1 MTGEQN
7 MQSEV
12 EALLALQEDDTRI
25 TELEGRLRALDPKLA
40 ALDKKREGAAGAL
53 ARARTSVEGEE
64 KRQRELQG
72 KIAQHKQMQEK
83 NLAQFDAVKRLKEA
97 TAAMAQVESARRI
110 IAEDESELAA
120 LSRRLGEMR
129 TNVVAHETSLEEI
142 EAEQSTAR
150 EEIAKERGEIEA
162 SLVQARTDRNG
173 KTSGVNRSLLGK
185 YDRIR
190 TKRTH
195 ALYPLR
201 GESCGNCDTAIPMQR
216 RNQMAVNGPIDV
228 CEACGVLLYRAAGT
242 A

>member
-1 MTGEQN
+1 

-40 ALDKKREGAAGAL
+40 ALDKKRESAAGAL
-53 ARARTSVEGEE
+53 ARAKTAVEGEE

-72 KIAQHKQMQEK
+72 KIATHKQMQEK

-120 LSRRLGEMR
+120 LVRRLGEMR
-129 TNVVAHETSLEEI
+129 TNVVAHETSLAEI
-142 EAEQSTAR
+142 EEEQATAR
-150 EEIAKERGEIEA
+150 EEIAKERSEIDGALA
-162 SLVQARTDRNG
+162 SARADRNS
-173 KTSGVNRSLLGK
+173 KTDGVQRSLLGK

-190 TKRTH
+190 TRRTH

-216 RNQMAVNGPIDV
+216 RNQMVVNGPIDV